1 MMREFGKR
9 ASMNAP
15 IQGSAADLIKM
26 AMIAIDKKMQEEQ
39 VRSRMILQIHDE
51 LIFDVPQE
59 EIEQMKR
66 IVEDGMQNVV
76 KLKVPLVA
84 NASIGHTW
92 YDAK

>member
-1 MMREFGKR
+1 
-9 ASMNAP
+9 
-15 IQGSAADLIKM
+15 
-26 AMIAIDKKMQEEQ
+26 
-39 VRSRMILQIHDE
+39 MILQIHDE